1 MNHVLDDYIFNNY
14 VVIGVSAGPDS
25 MCLLDLLQKKTTKIV
40 VCHINHNVRKESI
53 EEEEYITKYCQDKNI
68 ILEKTTINN
77 YQENNFENEARKK
90 RYMFYEEIL
99 KKYNSKTLLLA
110 HHGDDL
116 IETIL
121 MKISRGSNLEGY
133 AGIKEISNVKNYQII
148 RPLLKYTKEDI
159 INYNKSNNIKYYN
172 DSSNQSTNY
181 TRNRYRLNILPLLKK
196 EDKNIHKKYLKY
208 SKTLIEYD
216 DYIKREVKRN
226 INNVYKDNI
235 INIDN
240 LNKLDTFLI
249 KNILYNIMNNIYQNK
264 NNIITDRHIQNI
276 ISLLNNTKPNIKID
290 LPPFTLV
297 GATTRAGD
305 LSAPLRDRFGI
316 ISKLQYYTV
325 EELTQI
331 IKRTAK
337 VLGVGI
343 EDDAAVELASRSRGT
358 PRIANRLFKRV
369 RDFALVKGDGNIDK
383 DIINIAL
390 DRLKVDNMGLDETDH
405 ELLLAIIKK
414 FNGGPV
420 GVEAVASAIGE
431 EVTTIEDVYEPY
443 LLQTGLLKRTSRGR
457 VATPKAYEVL
467 HLNYEDFRKK

>member
-25 MCLLDLLQKKTTKIV
+25 MCLLDLLQKKTKKIV

-290 LPPFTLV
+290 LPNNKEIV
-297 GATTRAGD
+297 KEYN
-305 LSAPLRDRFGI
+305 
-316 ISKLQYYTV
+316 KL
-325 EELTQI
+325 I
-331 IKRTAK
+331 IKDKTSDIK
-337 VLGVGI
+337 NYKIEFNDKIEIENLI
-343 EDDAAVELASRSRGT
+343 IEKIESEDDDSNSVC
-358 PRIANRLFKRV
+358 RL
-369 RDFALVKGDGNIDK
+369 NSK
-383 DIINIAL
+383 DITLPLYIRNREDGDYIILKGSNNRKKIKEIFIEKKLPLKKRNNYPLLVDSNNNIIWIP
-390 DRLKVDNMGLDETDH
+390 N
-405 ELLLAIIKK
+405 IKK
-414 FNGGPV
+414 SKFCNKKS
-420 GVEAVASAIGE
+420 ENYDIIIRCNE
-431 EVTTIEDVYEPY
+431 RKEDYE
-443 LLQTGLLKRTSRGR
+443 
-457 VATPKAYEVL
+457 
-467 HLNYEDFRKK
+467 

>member
-1 MNHVLDDYIFNNY
+1 MNHVLDDYIFNSY
-14 VVIGVSAGPDS
+14 GVIGVSAGPDS

-40 VCHINHNVRKESI
+40 VCHINHNVRKESV
-53 EEEEYITKYCQDKNI
+53 EEEKYITKYCQDKNI

-290 LPPFTLV
+290 LPNNKEIV
-297 GATTRAGD
+297 KEYN
-305 LSAPLRDRFGI
+305 
-316 ISKLQYYTV
+316 KL
-325 EELTQI
+325 I
-331 IKRTAK
+331 IKDKTSDIK
-337 VLGVGI
+337 NYKIEFNDKIEIENLI
-343 EDDAAVELASRSRGT
+343 IEKIESEDDDSNSVC
-358 PRIANRLFKRV
+358 RL
-369 RDFALVKGDGNIDK
+369 NSK
-383 DIINIAL
+383 DITLPLYIRNREDGDYIILKGSNNRKKIKEIFIEKKLPLKKRNNYPLLVDSNNNIIWIP
-390 DRLKVDNMGLDETDH
+390 N
-405 ELLLAIIKK
+405 IKK
-414 FNGGPV
+414 SKFCNKKS
-420 GVEAVASAIGE
+420 ENYDIIIRCNE
-431 EVTTIEDVYEPY
+431 RKEDYE
-443 LLQTGLLKRTSRGR
+443 
-457 VATPKAYEVL
+457 
-467 HLNYEDFRKK
+467 

>member
-290 LPPFTLV
+290 LPNNKEIV
-297 GATTRAGD
+297 KEYN
-305 LSAPLRDRFGI
+305 
-316 ISKLQYYTV
+316 KL
-325 EELTQI
+325 I
-331 IKRTAK
+331 IKDKTSDIK
-337 VLGVGI
+337 NYKIEFNDKIEIENLI
-343 EDDAAVELASRSRGT
+343 IEKIKSEDDDSNSVC
-358 PRIANRLFKRV
+358 RL
-369 RDFALVKGDGNIDK
+369 NSK
-383 DIINIAL
+383 DITLPLYIRNREDGDYIILKGSNNRKKIKEIFIEKKLPLNKRNNYPLLVDSNNNIIWIP
-390 DRLKVDNMGLDETDH
+390 N
-405 ELLLAIIKK
+405 IKK
-414 FNGGPV
+414 SKFCNKKS
-420 GVEAVASAIGE
+420 ENYDIIIRCNE
-431 EVTTIEDVYEPY
+431 RKEDYE
-443 LLQTGLLKRTSRGR
+443 
-457 VATPKAYEVL
+457 
-467 HLNYEDFRKK
+467 

>member
-14 VVIGVSAGPDS
+14 VIIGVSAGPDS

-290 LPPFTLV
+290 LPNNKEIV
-297 GATTRAGD
+297 KEYN
-305 LSAPLRDRFGI
+305 
-316 ISKLQYYTV
+316 KL
-325 EELTQI
+325 I
-331 IKRTAK
+331 IKDKTSDIK
-337 VLGVGI
+337 NYKIEFNDKIEIENLI
-343 EDDAAVELASRSRGT
+343 IEKIESEDDDSNSVC
-358 PRIANRLFKRV
+358 RL
-369 RDFALVKGDGNIDK
+369 NSK
-383 DIINIAL
+383 DITLPLYIRNREDGDYIILKGSNNRKKIKEIFIEKKLPLKKRNNYPLLVDSNNNIIWIP
-390 DRLKVDNMGLDETDH
+390 N
-405 ELLLAIIKK
+405 IKK
-414 FNGGPV
+414 SKFCNKKS
-420 GVEAVASAIGE
+420 ENYDIIIRCNE
-431 EVTTIEDVYEPY
+431 RKEDYE
-443 LLQTGLLKRTSRGR
+443 
-457 VATPKAYEVL
+457 
-467 HLNYEDFRKK
+467 

>member
-25 MCLLDLLQKKTTKIV
+25 MCLLNLLQKKTNKIV

-53 EEEEYITKYCQDKNI
+53 KEEEYITKYCQENNI

-116 IETIL
+116 IETVL

-133 AGIKEISNVKNYQII
+133 AGIKEVSNVKDYQII

-216 DYIKREVKRN
+216 NYIKREVK
-226 INNVYKDNI
+226 K
-235 INIDN
+235 NIDN
-240 LNKLDTFLI
+240 VYINNIIYIDKLNQLDTFLI

-264 NNIITDRHIQNI
+264 NNIITDKHIQNI

-290 LPPFTLV
+290 LPNNKEIVKEYNKLIIKEKRSNIKSYKIEFNDTIEIEKFIIEKIESEDNDSNNVCRLNSKDITLPLYI
-297 GATTRAGD
+297 RNREDGD
-305 LSAPLRDRFGI
+305 FIVLKGSNNRKKIKEIFIEKKIP
-316 ISKLQYYTV
+316 ISKRNNYPL
-325 EELTQI
+325 LTDSNNNI
-331 IKRTAK
+331 IW
-337 VLGVGI
+337 I
-343 EDDAAVELASRSRGT
+343 
-358 PRIANRLFKRV
+358 P
-369 RDFALVKGDGNIDK
+369 NIK
-383 DIINIAL
+383 KSKFCKKKNENYDIIIRCNE
-390 DRLKVDNMGLDETDH
+390 RK
-405 ELLLAIIKK
+405 
-414 FNGGPV
+414 
-420 GVEAVASAIGE
+420 
-431 EVTTIEDVYEPY
+431 EDYE
-443 LLQTGLLKRTSRGR
+443 
-457 VATPKAYEVL
+457 
-467 HLNYEDFRKK
+467 

>member
-290 LPPFTLV
+290 LPNNKEIV
-297 GATTRAGD
+297 KEYN
-305 LSAPLRDRFGI
+305 
-316 ISKLQYYTV
+316 KL
-325 EELTQI
+325 I
-331 IKRTAK
+331 IKDKTSDIK
-337 VLGVGI
+337 NYKIEFNDKIEIENLI
-343 EDDAAVELASRSRGT
+343 IEKIESEDDDSNSVC
-358 PRIANRLFKRV
+358 RL
-369 RDFALVKGDGNIDK
+369 NSK
-383 DIINIAL
+383 DITLPLYIRNREDGDYIILKGSNNRKKIKEIFIEKKLPLKKRNNYPLLVDSNNNIIWIP
-390 DRLKVDNMGLDETDH
+390 N
-405 ELLLAIIKK
+405 IKK
-414 FNGGPV
+414 SKFCNKKS
-420 GVEAVASAIGE
+420 E
-431 EVTTIEDVYEPY
+431 
-443 LLQTGLLKRTSRGR
+443 
-457 VATPKAYEVL
+457 
-467 HLNYEDFRKK
+467 NYDIIIRCNERKEHDE

>member
-1 MNHVLDDYIFNNY
+1 MNQVLDDYIFNNY

-290 LPPFTLV
+290 LPNNKEIV
-297 GATTRAGD
+297 KEYN
-305 LSAPLRDRFGI
+305 
-316 ISKLQYYTV
+316 KL
-325 EELTQI
+325 I
-331 IKRTAK
+331 IKDKTSDIK
-337 VLGVGI
+337 NYKIEFNDKIEIENLI
-343 EDDAAVELASRSRGT
+343 IEKIESEDDDSNSVC
-358 PRIANRLFKRV
+358 RL
-369 RDFALVKGDGNIDK
+369 NSK
-383 DIINIAL
+383 DITLPLYIRNREDGDYIILKGSNNRKKIKEIFIEKKLPLKKRNNYPLLVDSNNNIIWIP
-390 DRLKVDNMGLDETDH
+390 N
-405 ELLLAIIKK
+405 IKK
-414 FNGGPV
+414 SKFCNKKS
-420 GVEAVASAIGE
+420 ENYDIIIRCNE
-431 EVTTIEDVYEPY
+431 RKEDYE
-443 LLQTGLLKRTSRGR
+443 
-457 VATPKAYEVL
+457 
-467 HLNYEDFRKK
+467 

>member
-1 MNHVLDDYIFNNY
+1 MQKEDIMNHVLDDYIFNNY

-276 ISLLNNTKPNIKID
+276 ISLLNNAKPNIKID
-290 LPPFTLV
+290 LPNNKEIV
-297 GATTRAGD
+297 KEYN
-305 LSAPLRDRFGI
+305 
-316 ISKLQYYTV
+316 KL
-325 EELTQI
+325 I
-331 IKRTAK
+331 IKDKTSDIK
-337 VLGVGI
+337 NYKIEFNDKIEIESLI
-343 EDDAAVELASRSRGT
+343 IEKIESEDDDSNSVC
-358 PRIANRLFKRV
+358 RL
-369 RDFALVKGDGNIDK
+369 NSK
-383 DIINIAL
+383 DITLPLYIRNREDGDYIILKGSNNRKKIKEIFIEKKLPLKKRNNYPLLVDSNNNIIWIP
-390 DRLKVDNMGLDETDH
+390 N
-405 ELLLAIIKK
+405 IKK
-414 FNGGPV
+414 SKFCNKKS
-420 GVEAVASAIGE
+420 ENYDIIIRCNE
-431 EVTTIEDVYEPY
+431 RKEDYE
-443 LLQTGLLKRTSRGR
+443 
-457 VATPKAYEVL
+457 
-467 HLNYEDFRKK
+467 

>member
-133 AGIKEISNVKNYQII
+133 AGIKEISNVKNYKII

-290 LPPFTLV
+290 LPNNKEIV
-297 GATTRAGD
+297 KEYN
-305 LSAPLRDRFGI
+305 
-316 ISKLQYYTV
+316 KL
-325 EELTQI
+325 I
-331 IKRTAK
+331 IKDKTSDIK
-337 VLGVGI
+337 NYKIEFNDKIEIENLI
-343 EDDAAVELASRSRGT
+343 IEKIESEDDDSNSVC
-358 PRIANRLFKRV
+358 RL
-369 RDFALVKGDGNIDK
+369 NSK
-383 DIINIAL
+383 DITLPLYIRNREDGDYIILKGSNNRKKIKEIFIEKKLPLNKRNNYPLLVDSNNNIIWIP
-390 DRLKVDNMGLDETDH
+390 N
-405 ELLLAIIKK
+405 IKK
-414 FNGGPV
+414 SKFCNKKS
-420 GVEAVASAIGE
+420 ENYDIIIRCNE
-431 EVTTIEDVYEPY
+431 RKEDYE
-443 LLQTGLLKRTSRGR
+443 
-457 VATPKAYEVL
+457 
-467 HLNYEDFRKK
+467 

>member
-208 SKTLIEYD
+208 YKTLIEYD

-290 LPPFTLV
+290 LPNNKEIV
-297 GATTRAGD
+297 KEYN
-305 LSAPLRDRFGI
+305 
-316 ISKLQYYTV
+316 KL
-325 EELTQI
+325 I
-331 IKRTAK
+331 IKDKTSDIK
-337 VLGVGI
+337 NYKIEFNDKIEIENLI
-343 EDDAAVELASRSRGT
+343 IEKIESEDDDSNSVC
-358 PRIANRLFKRV
+358 RL
-369 RDFALVKGDGNIDK
+369 NSK
-383 DIINIAL
+383 DITLPLYIRNREDGDYIILKGSNNRKKIKEIFIEKKLPLKKRNNYPLLVDSNNNIIWIP
-390 DRLKVDNMGLDETDH
+390 N
-405 ELLLAIIKK
+405 IKK
-414 FNGGPV
+414 SKFCNKKS
-420 GVEAVASAIGE
+420 ENYDIIIRCNE
-431 EVTTIEDVYEPY
+431 RKEDYE
-443 LLQTGLLKRTSRGR
+443 
-457 VATPKAYEVL
+457 
-467 HLNYEDFRKK
+467 

>member
-90 RYMFYEEIL
+90 RYIFYEEIL

-133 AGIKEISNVKNYQII
+133 AGIKEVSNVKNYQII

-290 LPPFTLV
+290 LPNNKEIV
-297 GATTRAGD
+297 KEYN
-305 LSAPLRDRFGI
+305 
-316 ISKLQYYTV
+316 KL
-325 EELTQI
+325 I
-331 IKRTAK
+331 IKDKTSDIK
-337 VLGVGI
+337 NYKIEFNDKIEIENLI
-343 EDDAAVELASRSRGT
+343 IEKIESEDDDSNSVC
-358 PRIANRLFKRV
+358 RL
-369 RDFALVKGDGNIDK
+369 NSK
-383 DIINIAL
+383 DITLPLYIRNREDGDYIILKGSNNRKKIKEIFIEKKLPLNKRNNYPLLVDSNNNIIWIP
-390 DRLKVDNMGLDETDH
+390 N
-405 ELLLAIIKK
+405 IKK
-414 FNGGPV
+414 SKFCNKKS
-420 GVEAVASAIGE
+420 ENYDIIIRCNE
-431 EVTTIEDVYEPY
+431 RKEDYE
-443 LLQTGLLKRTSRGR
+443 
-457 VATPKAYEVL
+457 
-467 HLNYEDFRKK
+467 

>member
-226 INNVYKDNI
+226 INNVYKENI

-290 LPPFTLV
+290 LPNNKEIV
-297 GATTRAGD
+297 KEYN
-305 LSAPLRDRFGI
+305 
-316 ISKLQYYTV
+316 KL
-325 EELTQI
+325 I
-331 IKRTAK
+331 IKDKTSDIK
-337 VLGVGI
+337 NYKIEFNDKIEIENLI
-343 EDDAAVELASRSRGT
+343 IEKIKSEDDDSNSVC
-358 PRIANRLFKRV
+358 RL
-369 RDFALVKGDGNIDK
+369 NSK
-383 DIINIAL
+383 DITLPLYIRNREDGDYIILKGSNNRKKIKEIFIEKKLPLKKRNNYPLLVDSNNNIIWIP
-390 DRLKVDNMGLDETDH
+390 N
-405 ELLLAIIKK
+405 IKK
-414 FNGGPV
+414 SKFCNKKS
-420 GVEAVASAIGE
+420 ENYDIIIRCNE
-431 EVTTIEDVYEPY
+431 RKEDYE
-443 LLQTGLLKRTSRGR
+443 
-457 VATPKAYEVL
+457 
-467 HLNYEDFRKK
+467 

>member
-133 AGIKEISNVKNYQII
+133 AGIKEVSNVKNYQII

-226 INNVYKDNI
+226 INNVYKENI

-290 LPPFTLV
+290 LPNNKEIV
-297 GATTRAGD
+297 KEYN
-305 LSAPLRDRFGI
+305 
-316 ISKLQYYTV
+316 KL
-325 EELTQI
+325 I
-331 IKRTAK
+331 IKDKTSDIK
-337 VLGVGI
+337 NYKIEFNDKIEIENLI
-343 EDDAAVELASRSRGT
+343 IEKIKSEDDDSNSVC
-358 PRIANRLFKRV
+358 RL
-369 RDFALVKGDGNIDK
+369 NSK
-383 DIINIAL
+383 DIALPLYIRNREDGDYIILKGSNNRKKIKEIFIEKKLPLKKRNNYPLLVDSNNNIIWIP
-390 DRLKVDNMGLDETDH
+390 N
-405 ELLLAIIKK
+405 IKK
-414 FNGGPV
+414 SKFCNKKS
-420 GVEAVASAIGE
+420 ENYDIIIRCNE
-431 EVTTIEDVYEPY
+431 RKEDYE
-443 LLQTGLLKRTSRGR
+443 
-457 VATPKAYEVL
+457 
-467 HLNYEDFRKK
+467 

>member
-226 INNVYKDNI
+226 INNIYKDNI

-249 KNILYNIMNNIYQNK
+249 KNILYNIMNNIYKNK

-290 LPPFTLV
+290 LPNNKEIV
-297 GATTRAGD
+297 KEYN
-305 LSAPLRDRFGI
+305 
-316 ISKLQYYTV
+316 KL
-325 EELTQI
+325 I
-331 IKRTAK
+331 IKDKTSDIK
-337 VLGVGI
+337 NYKIEFNDKIEIENLI
-343 EDDAAVELASRSRGT
+343 IEKIESEDDDSNSVC
-358 PRIANRLFKRV
+358 RL
-369 RDFALVKGDGNIDK
+369 NSK
-383 DIINIAL
+383 DITLPLYIRNREDGDYIILKGSNNRKKIKEIFIEKKLPLKKRNNYPLLVDSNNNIIWIP
-390 DRLKVDNMGLDETDH
+390 N
-405 ELLLAIIKK
+405 IKK
-414 FNGGPV
+414 SKFCNKKS
-420 GVEAVASAIGE
+420 EKYDIIIRCNE
-431 EVTTIEDVYEPY
+431 RKEDYE
-443 LLQTGLLKRTSRGR
+443 
-457 VATPKAYEVL
+457 
-467 HLNYEDFRKK
+467 

>member
-53 EEEEYITKYCQDKNI
+53 EEEKYITKYCQDKNI

-264 NNIITDRHIQNI
+264 NNIIKDRHIQNI

-290 LPPFTLV
+290 LPNNKEIV
-297 GATTRAGD
+297 KEYN
-305 LSAPLRDRFGI
+305 
-316 ISKLQYYTV
+316 KL
-325 EELTQI
+325 I
-331 IKRTAK
+331 IKDKTSDIK
-337 VLGVGI
+337 NYKIEFNDKIEIENLI
-343 EDDAAVELASRSRGT
+343 IEKIESEDDDSNSVC
-358 PRIANRLFKRV
+358 RL
-369 RDFALVKGDGNIDK
+369 NSK
-383 DIINIAL
+383 DITLPLYIRNREDGDYIILKGSNNRKKIKEIFIEKKLPLKKRNNYPLLVDSNNNIIWIP
-390 DRLKVDNMGLDETDH
+390 N
-405 ELLLAIIKK
+405 IKK
-414 FNGGPV
+414 SKFCNKKS
-420 GVEAVASAIGE
+420 ENYDIIIRCNE
-431 EVTTIEDVYEPY
+431 RKEDYE
-443 LLQTGLLKRTSRGR
+443 
-457 VATPKAYEVL
+457 
-467 HLNYEDFRKK
+467 

>member
-290 LPPFTLV
+290 LPNNKEIV
-297 GATTRAGD
+297 KEYN
-305 LSAPLRDRFGI
+305 
-316 ISKLQYYTV
+316 KL
-325 EELTQI
+325 I
-331 IKRTAK
+331 IKDKTSDIK
-337 VLGVGI
+337 NYKIEFNDKIEIENLI
-343 EDDAAVELASRSRGT
+343 IEKIESEDDDSNSVC
-358 PRIANRLFKRV
+358 RL
-369 RDFALVKGDGNIDK
+369 NSK
-383 DIINIAL
+383 DITLPLYIRNREDGDYIILKGSNNRKKIKEIFIEKKLPLKKRNNYPLLVDSNNNIIWIP
-390 DRLKVDNMGLDETDH
+390 N
-405 ELLLAIIKK
+405 IKK
-414 FNGGPV
+414 SKFCNKKS
-420 GVEAVASAIGE
+420 ENYDIIIRYNE
-431 EVTTIEDVYEPY
+431 RKEDYE
-443 LLQTGLLKRTSRGR
+443 
-457 VATPKAYEVL
+457 
-467 HLNYEDFRKK
+467 

>member
-53 EEEEYITKYCQDKNI
+53 EEEEYITKYCQDHNI
-68 ILEKTTINN
+68 ILEKTTITS

-90 RYMFYEEIL
+90 RYMFYEETL
-99 KKYNSKTLLLA
+99 RKYNSKTLLLA

-133 AGIKEISNVKNYQII
+133 AGIKEISNVKDYQII

-159 INYNKSNNIKYYN
+159 INYNKTNNIKYYN

-196 EDKNIHKKYLKY
+196 EDKSIHKKYLKY

-290 LPPFTLV
+290 LPNNKEIV
-297 GATTRAGD
+297 KEYN
-305 LSAPLRDRFGI
+305 
-316 ISKLQYYTV
+316 KL
-325 EELTQI
+325 I
-331 IKRTAK
+331 IKDKTSNIK
-337 VLGVGI
+337 NYKIEFNDKIEIENLVI
-343 EDDAAVELASRSRGT
+343 EKTESEDDDSNSVC
-358 PRIANRLFKRV
+358 RL
-369 RDFALVKGDGNIDK
+369 NTK
-383 DIINIAL
+383 DITLPLYIRNREDGDYIILKGSNNRKKIKEIFIEKKLPLNKRNNYPLLVDSSNNIIWIP
-390 DRLKVDNMGLDETDH
+390 N
-405 ELLLAIIKK
+405 IKK
-414 FNGGPV
+414 SKFCNKKS
-420 GVEAVASAIGE
+420 ENYDIIIRCNE
-431 EVTTIEDVYEPY
+431 RKEDYE
-443 LLQTGLLKRTSRGR
+443 
-457 VATPKAYEVL
+457 
-467 HLNYEDFRKK
+467 

>member
-68 ILEKTTINN
+68 ILEKTIINN

-90 RYMFYEEIL
+90 RYIFYEEIL

-133 AGIKEISNVKNYQII
+133 AGIKEVSNVKNYQII

-172 DSSNQSTNY
+172 DSSNHSTNY

-290 LPPFTLV
+290 LPNNKEIV
-297 GATTRAGD
+297 KEYN
-305 LSAPLRDRFGI
+305 
-316 ISKLQYYTV
+316 KL
-325 EELTQI
+325 I
-331 IKRTAK
+331 IKDKTSDIK
-337 VLGVGI
+337 NYKIEFNDKIEIENLI
-343 EDDAAVELASRSRGT
+343 IEKIESEDDDSNSVC
-358 PRIANRLFKRV
+358 RL
-369 RDFALVKGDGNIDK
+369 NSK
-383 DIINIAL
+383 DITLPLYIRNREDGDYIILKGSNNRKKIKEIFIEKKLPLNKRNNYPLLVDSNNNIIWIP
-390 DRLKVDNMGLDETDH
+390 N
-405 ELLLAIIKK
+405 IKK
-414 FNGGPV
+414 SKFCNKKS
-420 GVEAVASAIGE
+420 ENYDIIIRCNE
-431 EVTTIEDVYEPY
+431 RKEDYE
-443 LLQTGLLKRTSRGR
+443 
-457 VATPKAYEVL
+457 
-467 HLNYEDFRKK
+467 

>member
-25 MCLLDLLQKKTTKIV
+25 MCLLDLLQKKATKIV

-226 INNVYKDNI
+226 INNVYKENI

-290 LPPFTLV
+290 LPNNKEIV
-297 GATTRAGD
+297 KEYN
-305 LSAPLRDRFGI
+305 
-316 ISKLQYYTV
+316 KL
-325 EELTQI
+325 I
-331 IKRTAK
+331 IKDKTSDIK
-337 VLGVGI
+337 NYKIEFNDKIEIENLI
-343 EDDAAVELASRSRGT
+343 IEKIESEDDDSNSVC
-358 PRIANRLFKRV
+358 RL
-369 RDFALVKGDGNIDK
+369 NSK
-383 DIINIAL
+383 DITLPLYIRNREDGDYIILKGSNNRKKIKEIFIEKKLPLKKRNNYPLLVDSNNNIIWIP
-390 DRLKVDNMGLDETDH
+390 N
-405 ELLLAIIKK
+405 IKK
-414 FNGGPV
+414 SKFCNKKS
-420 GVEAVASAIGE
+420 ENYDIIIRCNE
-431 EVTTIEDVYEPY
+431 RKEDYE
-443 LLQTGLLKRTSRGR
+443 
-457 VATPKAYEVL
+457 
-467 HLNYEDFRKK
+467 

>member
-235 INIDN
+235 ININN

-290 LPPFTLV
+290 LPNNKEIVKEYNKLIKDKTSDIKNYKIEFNDKIEIENL
-297 GATTRAGD
+297 
-305 LSAPLRDRFGI
+305 I
-316 ISKLQYYTV
+316 IEKIES
-325 EELTQI
+325 
-331 IKRTAK
+331 
-337 VLGVGI
+337 
-343 EDDAAVELASRSRGT
+343 EDDDSNSVC
-358 PRIANRLFKRV
+358 RL
-369 RDFALVKGDGNIDK
+369 NSK
-383 DIINIAL
+383 DITLPLYIRNREDGDYIILKGSNNRKKIKEIFIEKKLPLKKRNNYPLLVDSNNNIIWIP
-390 DRLKVDNMGLDETDH
+390 N
-405 ELLLAIIKK
+405 IKK
-414 FNGGPV
+414 SKFCNKKS
-420 GVEAVASAIGE
+420 ENYDIIIRCNE
-431 EVTTIEDVYEPY
+431 RKEDYE
-443 LLQTGLLKRTSRGR
+443 
-457 VATPKAYEVL
+457 
-467 HLNYEDFRKK
+467 

>member
-290 LPPFTLV
+290 LPNNKEIV
-297 GATTRAGD
+297 KEYN
-305 LSAPLRDRFGI
+305 
-316 ISKLQYYTV
+316 KL
-325 EELTQI
+325 I
-331 IKRTAK
+331 IKDKTSDIK
-337 VLGVGI
+337 NYKIEFNDKIEIENLI
-343 EDDAAVELASRSRGT
+343 IEKIESEDDDSNSLC
-358 PRIANRLFKRV
+358 RL
-369 RDFALVKGDGNIDK
+369 NSK
-383 DIINIAL
+383 DITLPLYIRNREDGDYIILKGSNNRKKIKEIFIEKKLPLKKRNNYPLLVDSNNNIIWIP
-390 DRLKVDNMGLDETDH
+390 N
-405 ELLLAIIKK
+405 IKK
-414 FNGGPV
+414 SKFCNKKS
-420 GVEAVASAIGE
+420 ENYDIIIRCNE
-431 EVTTIEDVYEPY
+431 RKEDYE
-443 LLQTGLLKRTSRGR
+443 
-457 VATPKAYEVL
+457 
-467 HLNYEDFRKK
+467 

>member
-121 MKISRGSNLEGY
+121 MKISRGSNLDGY

-290 LPPFTLV
+290 LPNNKEIV
-297 GATTRAGD
+297 KEYN
-305 LSAPLRDRFGI
+305 
-316 ISKLQYYTV
+316 KL
-325 EELTQI
+325 I
-331 IKRTAK
+331 IKDKTSDIK
-337 VLGVGI
+337 NYKIEFNDKIETENLI
-343 EDDAAVELASRSRGT
+343 IEKIESEDDDSNSVC
-358 PRIANRLFKRV
+358 RL
-369 RDFALVKGDGNIDK
+369 NSK
-383 DIINIAL
+383 DITLPLYIRNREDGDYII
-390 DRLKVDNMGLDETDH
+390 LKGSN
-405 ELLLAIIKK
+405 
-414 FNGGPV
+414 N
-420 GVEAVASAIGE
+420 
-431 EVTTIEDVYEPY
+431 
-443 LLQTGLLKRTSRGR
+443 
-457 VATPKAYEVL
+457 
-467 HLNYEDFRKK
+467 RKKIKEIFIEKKLPLKK

>member
-68 ILEKTTINN
+68 ILEKATINN

-216 DYIKREVKRN
+216 DYIKREIKRN

-290 LPPFTLV
+290 LPNNKEIV
-297 GATTRAGD
+297 KEYN
-305 LSAPLRDRFGI
+305 
-316 ISKLQYYTV
+316 KL
-325 EELTQI
+325 I
-331 IKRTAK
+331 IKDKTSDIK
-337 VLGVGI
+337 NYKIEFNDKIEIENLI
-343 EDDAAVELASRSRGT
+343 IEKIESEDDDSNSVC
-358 PRIANRLFKRV
+358 RL
-369 RDFALVKGDGNIDK
+369 NSK
-383 DIINIAL
+383 DITLPLYIRNREDGDYIILKGSNNRKKIKEIFIEKKLPLKKRNNYPLLVDSNNNIIWIP
-390 DRLKVDNMGLDETDH
+390 N
-405 ELLLAIIKK
+405 IKK
-414 FNGGPV
+414 SKFCNKKS
-420 GVEAVASAIGE
+420 ENYDIIIRCNE
-431 EVTTIEDVYEPY
+431 RKEDYE
-443 LLQTGLLKRTSRGR
+443 
-457 VATPKAYEVL
+457 
-467 HLNYEDFRKK
+467 

>member
-290 LPPFTLV
+290 LPNNKEIV
-297 GATTRAGD
+297 KEYN
-305 LSAPLRDRFGI
+305 
-316 ISKLQYYTV
+316 KL
-325 EELTQI
+325 I
-331 IKRTAK
+331 IKDKTSDIK
-337 VLGVGI
+337 NYKIEFNDKIEIENLI
-343 EDDAAVELASRSRGT
+343 IEKIESEDDDSNSVC
-358 PRIANRLFKRV
+358 RL
-369 RDFALVKGDGNIDK
+369 NSK
-383 DIINIAL
+383 DITLPLYIRNREDGDYIILKGSNNRKKIKEIFIEKKLSLNKRNNYPLLVDSNNNIIWIP
-390 DRLKVDNMGLDETDH
+390 N
-405 ELLLAIIKK
+405 IKK
-414 FNGGPV
+414 SKFCNKKS
-420 GVEAVASAIGE
+420 ENYDIIIRCNE
-431 EVTTIEDVYEPY
+431 RKEYYE
-443 LLQTGLLKRTSRGR
+443 
-457 VATPKAYEVL
+457 
-467 HLNYEDFRKK
+467 

>member
-90 RYMFYEEIL
+90 RYIFYEEIL

-290 LPPFTLV
+290 LPNNKEIV
-297 GATTRAGD
+297 KEYN
-305 LSAPLRDRFGI
+305 
-316 ISKLQYYTV
+316 KL
-325 EELTQI
+325 I
-331 IKRTAK
+331 IKDKTSDIK
-337 VLGVGI
+337 NYKIEFNDKIEIENLI
-343 EDDAAVELASRSRGT
+343 IEKIKSEDDDSNSVC
-358 PRIANRLFKRV
+358 RL
-369 RDFALVKGDGNIDK
+369 NSK
-383 DIINIAL
+383 DITLPLYIRNREDGDYIILKGSNNRKKIKEIFIEKKLPLNKRNNYPLLVDSNNNIIWIP
-390 DRLKVDNMGLDETDH
+390 N
-405 ELLLAIIKK
+405 IKK
-414 FNGGPV
+414 SKFCNKKS
-420 GVEAVASAIGE
+420 ENYDIIIRCNE
-431 EVTTIEDVYEPY
+431 RKEDYE
-443 LLQTGLLKRTSRGR
+443 
-457 VATPKAYEVL
+457 
-467 HLNYEDFRKK
+467 

>member
-1 MNHVLDDYIFNNY
+1 MQKEDIMNHVLDDYIFNNY

-133 AGIKEISNVKNYQII
+133 AGIKEVSNVKNYQII

-249 KNILYNIMNNIYQNK
+249 KNILYNIMNNIYKNK

-290 LPPFTLV
+290 LPNNKEIV
-297 GATTRAGD
+297 KEYN
-305 LSAPLRDRFGI
+305 
-316 ISKLQYYTV
+316 KL
-325 EELTQI
+325 I
-331 IKRTAK
+331 IKDKTSDIK
-337 VLGVGI
+337 NYKIEFNDKIEIENLI
-343 EDDAAVELASRSRGT
+343 IEKIKSEDDDSNSVC
-358 PRIANRLFKRV
+358 RL
-369 RDFALVKGDGNIDK
+369 NSK
-383 DIINIAL
+383 DITLPLYIRNREDGDYIILKGSNNRKKIKEIFIEKKLPLKKRNNYPLLVDSNNNIIWIP
-390 DRLKVDNMGLDETDH
+390 N
-405 ELLLAIIKK
+405 IKK
-414 FNGGPV
+414 SKFCNKKS
-420 GVEAVASAIGE
+420 ENYDIIIRCNE
-431 EVTTIEDVYEPY
+431 RKEDYE
-443 LLQTGLLKRTSRGR
+443 
-457 VATPKAYEVL
+457 
-467 HLNYEDFRKK
+467 

>member
-290 LPPFTLV
+290 LPNNKEIV
-297 GATTRAGD
+297 KEYN
-305 LSAPLRDRFGI
+305 
-316 ISKLQYYTV
+316 KL
-325 EELTQI
+325 I
-331 IKRTAK
+331 IKDKTSDIK
-337 VLGVGI
+337 NYKIEFNDKIEIENLI
-343 EDDAAVELASRSRGT
+343 IEKIESEDDDSNSVC
-358 PRIANRLFKRV
+358 RL
-369 RDFALVKGDGNIDK
+369 NSK
-383 DIINIAL
+383 DITLPLYIRNRKDGDYIILKGSNNRKKIKEIFIEKKLPLKKRNNYPLLVDSNNNIIWIP
-390 DRLKVDNMGLDETDH
+390 N
-405 ELLLAIIKK
+405 IKK
-414 FNGGPV
+414 SKFCNKKS
-420 GVEAVASAIGE
+420 ENYDIIIRCNE
-431 EVTTIEDVYEPY
+431 RKEDYE
-443 LLQTGLLKRTSRGR
+443 
-457 VATPKAYEVL
+457 
-467 HLNYEDFRKK
+467 

>member
-249 KNILYNIMNNIYQNK
+249 KNILYNVMNNIYQNK

-290 LPPFTLV
+290 LPNNKEIV
-297 GATTRAGD
+297 KEYN
-305 LSAPLRDRFGI
+305 
-316 ISKLQYYTV
+316 KL
-325 EELTQI
+325 I
-331 IKRTAK
+331 IKDKTSDIK
-337 VLGVGI
+337 NYKIEFNDKIEIENLI
-343 EDDAAVELASRSRGT
+343 IEKIESEDDDSNSVC
-358 PRIANRLFKRV
+358 RL
-369 RDFALVKGDGNIDK
+369 NSK
-383 DIINIAL
+383 DITLPLYIRNREDGDYIILKGSNNRKKIKEIFIEKKLPLKKRNNYPLLVDSNNNIIWIP
-390 DRLKVDNMGLDETDH
+390 N
-405 ELLLAIIKK
+405 IKK
-414 FNGGPV
+414 SKFCNKKS
-420 GVEAVASAIGE
+420 ENYDIIIRCNE
-431 EVTTIEDVYEPY
+431 RKEDYE
-443 LLQTGLLKRTSRGR
+443 
-457 VATPKAYEVL
+457 
-467 HLNYEDFRKK
+467 

>member
-1 MNHVLDDYIFNNY
+1 MQKEDIMNHVLDDYIFNNY

-264 NNIITDRHIQNI
+264 NNIITDRHIKNI

-290 LPPFTLV
+290 LPNNKEIV
-297 GATTRAGD
+297 KEYN
-305 LSAPLRDRFGI
+305 
-316 ISKLQYYTV
+316 KL
-325 EELTQI
+325 I
-331 IKRTAK
+331 IKDKTSDIK
-337 VLGVGI
+337 NYKIEFNDKIEIENLI
-343 EDDAAVELASRSRGT
+343 IEKIESEDDDSNSVC
-358 PRIANRLFKRV
+358 RL
-369 RDFALVKGDGNIDK
+369 NSK
-383 DIINIAL
+383 DITLPLYIRNREDGDYIILKGSNNRKKIKEIFIEKKLPLNKRNNYPLLVDSNNNIIWIP
-390 DRLKVDNMGLDETDH
+390 N
-405 ELLLAIIKK
+405 IKK
-414 FNGGPV
+414 SKFCNKKS
-420 GVEAVASAIGE
+420 ENYDIIIRCNERKE
-431 EVTTIEDVYEPY
+431 EYE
-443 LLQTGLLKRTSRGR
+443 
-457 VATPKAYEVL
+457 
-467 HLNYEDFRKK
+467 

>member
-216 DYIKREVKRN
+216 NYIKREVK
-226 INNVYKDNI
+226 K
-235 INIDN
+235 NIDN
-240 LNKLDTFLI
+240 VYINNIIYIDKLNQLDTFLI

-264 NNIITDRHIQNI
+264 NNIITDKHIQNI

-290 LPPFTLV
+290 LPNNKEIV
-297 GATTRAGD
+297 KEYN
-305 LSAPLRDRFGI
+305 
-316 ISKLQYYTV
+316 KL
-325 EELTQI
+325 I
-331 IKRTAK
+331 IKEKRSNIK
-337 VLGVGI
+337 SYKIEFNDKIEIENLI
-343 EDDAAVELASRSRGT
+343 IEKIKSEDDDSNSVC
-358 PRIANRLFKRV
+358 RL
-369 RDFALVKGDGNIDK
+369 NSK
-383 DIINIAL
+383 DITLPLYIRNREDGDYIILKGSNNRKKIKEIFIEKKLPLKKRNNYPLLVDSNNNIIWIP
-390 DRLKVDNMGLDETDH
+390 N
-405 ELLLAIIKK
+405 IKK
-414 FNGGPV
+414 SKFCKKKN
-420 GVEAVASAIGE
+420 ENYDIIIRCNE
-431 EVTTIEDVYEPY
+431 RKEHYE
-443 LLQTGLLKRTSRGR
+443 
-457 VATPKAYEVL
+457 
-467 HLNYEDFRKK
+467 

>member
-133 AGIKEISNVKNYQII
+133 AGIKEVSNVKNYQII

-290 LPPFTLV
+290 LPNNKEIV
-297 GATTRAGD
+297 KEYN
-305 LSAPLRDRFGI
+305 
-316 ISKLQYYTV
+316 KL
-325 EELTQI
+325 I
-331 IKRTAK
+331 IKDKTSDIK
-337 VLGVGI
+337 NYKIEFNDKIEIESLI
-343 EDDAAVELASRSRGT
+343 IEKIESEDDDSNSVC
-358 PRIANRLFKRV
+358 RL
-369 RDFALVKGDGNIDK
+369 NSK
-383 DIINIAL
+383 DITLPLYIRNREDGDYIILKGSNNRKKIKEIFIEKKLPLKKRNNYPLLVDSNNNIIWIP
-390 DRLKVDNMGLDETDH
+390 N
-405 ELLLAIIKK
+405 IKK
-414 FNGGPV
+414 SKFCNKKS
-420 GVEAVASAIGE
+420 ENYDIIIRCNE
-431 EVTTIEDVYEPY
+431 RKEDYE
-443 LLQTGLLKRTSRGR
+443 
-457 VATPKAYEVL
+457 
-467 HLNYEDFRKK
+467 

>member
-235 INIDN
+235 ININN

-290 LPPFTLV
+290 LPNNKEIV
-297 GATTRAGD
+297 KEYN
-305 LSAPLRDRFGI
+305 
-316 ISKLQYYTV
+316 KL
-325 EELTQI
+325 I
-331 IKRTAK
+331 IKDKTSDIK
-337 VLGVGI
+337 NYKIEFNDKIEIENLI
-343 EDDAAVELASRSRGT
+343 IEKIESEDDDSNSVC
-358 PRIANRLFKRV
+358 RL
-369 RDFALVKGDGNIDK
+369 NSK
-383 DIINIAL
+383 DITLPLYIRNREDGDYIILKGSNNRKKIKEIFIEKKLPLKKRKNYPLLVDSNNNIIWIP
-390 DRLKVDNMGLDETDH
+390 N
-405 ELLLAIIKK
+405 IKK
-414 FNGGPV
+414 SKFCNKKS
-420 GVEAVASAIGE
+420 ENYDIIIRCNE
-431 EVTTIEDVYEPY
+431 RKEDYE
-443 LLQTGLLKRTSRGR
+443 
-457 VATPKAYEVL
+457 
-467 HLNYEDFRKK
+467 

>member
-90 RYMFYEEIL
+90 RYIFYEEIL

-208 SKTLIEYD
+208 SKTLIEYN

-290 LPPFTLV
+290 LPNNKEIV
-297 GATTRAGD
+297 KEYN
-305 LSAPLRDRFGI
+305 
-316 ISKLQYYTV
+316 KL
-325 EELTQI
+325 I
-331 IKRTAK
+331 IKDKTSDIK
-337 VLGVGI
+337 NYKIEFNDKIEIENLI
-343 EDDAAVELASRSRGT
+343 IEKIESEDDDSNSVC
-358 PRIANRLFKRV
+358 RL
-369 RDFALVKGDGNIDK
+369 NSK
-383 DIINIAL
+383 DITLPLYIRNREDGDYIILKGSNNRKKIKEIFIEKKLPLNKRNNYPLLVDSNNNIIWIP
-390 DRLKVDNMGLDETDH
+390 N
-405 ELLLAIIKK
+405 IKK
-414 FNGGPV
+414 SKFCNKKS
-420 GVEAVASAIGE
+420 ENYDIIIRCNE
-431 EVTTIEDVYEPY
+431 RKEDYE
-443 LLQTGLLKRTSRGR
+443 
-457 VATPKAYEVL
+457 
-467 HLNYEDFRKK
+467 

>member
-25 MCLLDLLQKKTTKIV
+25 MCLLNLLQKKTNKIV

-53 EEEEYITKYCQDKNI
+53 KEEEYITKYCQENNI

-290 LPPFTLV
+290 LPNNKEIV
-297 GATTRAGD
+297 KEYN
-305 LSAPLRDRFGI
+305 
-316 ISKLQYYTV
+316 KL
-325 EELTQI
+325 I
-331 IKRTAK
+331 IKDKTSDIK
-337 VLGVGI
+337 NYKIEFNDKIEIENLI
-343 EDDAAVELASRSRGT
+343 IEKIESEDDDSNSVC
-358 PRIANRLFKRV
+358 RL
-369 RDFALVKGDGNIDK
+369 NSK
-383 DIINIAL
+383 DITLPLYIRNREDGDYIILKGSNNRKKIKEIFIEKKLPLKKRNNYPLLVDSNNNIIWIP
-390 DRLKVDNMGLDETDH
+390 N
-405 ELLLAIIKK
+405 IKK
-414 FNGGPV
+414 SKFCNKKS
-420 GVEAVASAIGE
+420 ENYDIIIRCNE
-431 EVTTIEDVYEPY
+431 RKEDYE
-443 LLQTGLLKRTSRGR
+443 
-457 VATPKAYEVL
+457 
-467 HLNYEDFRKK
+467 

>member
-53 EEEEYITKYCQDKNI
+53 EEEKYITKYCQDKNI

-133 AGIKEISNVKNYQII
+133 AGIKEVSNVKNYQII

-290 LPPFTLV
+290 LPNNKEIV
-297 GATTRAGD
+297 KEYN
-305 LSAPLRDRFGI
+305 
-316 ISKLQYYTV
+316 KL
-325 EELTQI
+325 I
-331 IKRTAK
+331 IKDKTSDIK
-337 VLGVGI
+337 NYKIEFNDKIEIESLI
-343 EDDAAVELASRSRGT
+343 IEKIESEDDDSNSVC
-358 PRIANRLFKRV
+358 RL
-369 RDFALVKGDGNIDK
+369 NSK
-383 DIINIAL
+383 DITLPLYIRNREDGDYIILKGSNNRKKIKEIFIEKKLPLKKRNNYPLLVDSNNNIIWIP
-390 DRLKVDNMGLDETDH
+390 N
-405 ELLLAIIKK
+405 IKK
-414 FNGGPV
+414 SKFCNKKS
-420 GVEAVASAIGE
+420 ENYDIIIRCNE
-431 EVTTIEDVYEPY
+431 RKEDYE
-443 LLQTGLLKRTSRGR
+443 
-457 VATPKAYEVL
+457 
-467 HLNYEDFRKK
+467 